1 MNAIII
7 RALLLL
13 SWIGTFAAAAG
24 GVKLNK
30 KAYPV
35 EAAVAIFKDLHP
47 TASQADLAGFA
58 SALKGLEGFE
68 ASPEVAAFD
77 NVAFDDENKRRR
89 AAATD
94 CSKFKRKKC
103 TKKKQCKYEQGA
115 CVAKSSCEKKPKKG
129 KCKKDADCTWKNDEK
144 SCVDA
149 VPDCSDYAKKGQCN
163 KATGCKW
170 KKQACVKDPG
180 SESDAST
187 DGGDS
192 FDSACADSTTWRK
205 KNKDKQNC
213 AWVGKKAAKRCKA
226 KVKSEDGVKAK
237 VACPMACGTCDP
249 ADDKIA
255 ALEAENAALAA
266 ELEEA
271 VADKTEADDENAAL
285 KAELEEAVADKTE
298 AQGNVT
304 TLEAKNAALEAAKAS
319 GEGCP
324 TPAPT
329 SAPTVDP
336 TAKPTLKAAVDE

>member
-94 CSKFKRKKC
+94 CSKFKNEKRC

-115 CVAKSSCEKKPKKG
+115 CVAKSTCEQQTKET
-129 KCKKDADCTWKNDEK
+129 ASAISWK
-144 SCVDA
+144 
-149 VPDCSDYAKKGQCN
+149 
-163 KATGCKW
+163 
-170 KKQACVKDPG
+170 
-180 SESDAST
+180 
-187 DGGDS
+187 S
-192 FDSACADSTTWRK
+192 F
-205 KNKDKQNC
+205 
-213 AWVGKKAAKRCKA
+213 
-226 KVKSEDGVKAK
+226 
-237 VACPMACGTCDP
+237 
-249 ADDKIA
+249 
-255 ALEAENAALAA
+255 
-266 ELEEA
+266 
-271 VADKTEADDENAAL
+271 
-285 KAELEEAVADKTE
+285 
-298 AQGNVT
+298 
-304 TLEAKNAALEAAKAS
+304 
-319 GEGCP
+319 
-324 TPAPT
+324 
-329 SAPTVDP
+329 
-336 TAKPTLKAAVDE
+336 